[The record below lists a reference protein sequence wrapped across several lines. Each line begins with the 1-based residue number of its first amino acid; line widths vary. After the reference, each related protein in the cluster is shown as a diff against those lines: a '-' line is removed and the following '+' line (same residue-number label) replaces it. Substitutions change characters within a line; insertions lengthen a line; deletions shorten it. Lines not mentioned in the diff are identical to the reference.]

1 MVHIRHD
8 GTFLALLPYLLRHGD
23 SEVVA
28 VNALQ
33 HSLHLLAFVVEHLN
47 VLANEVHILLRNL
60 KGLPESG
67 RAYLKLIILLVTV
80 ETVLSIAAQLY
91 AVLYPHAIGMVY
103 LNNNS
108 VIRADFNIYKEI
120 LLALQPLLN

>member
-1 MVHIRHD
+1 MVHIHQN

-23 SEVVA
+23 REVVA

-60 KGLPESG
+60 KGLSKSC
-67 RAYLKLIILLVTV
+67 RAYLKLIILLITV
-80 ETVLSIAAQLY
+80 ETVLYIAAQLY
-91 AVLYPHAIGMVY
+91 AVLYPHTIGMVY

-108 VIRADFNIYKEI
+108 VIRADFNIDKEI
-120 LLALQPLLN
+120 LLVLQLLLD